1 MNLERPGI
9 ADNPAGQADALDPEG
24 NKANRR
30 LRVVLLASF
39 GSLLVFLLYSGT
51 SALQTLR
58 KLHELEESARHE
70 ALERERV
77 LATVII
83 STNTYSDR
91 VEEFLLS
98 PQQTEEDANG
108 EIAKRA
114 DAALTALR
122 SYPADRNPEEQSLI
136 EQLQKYLAEQD
147 GVIQGSKDWKP
158 EERRSRAQQ
167 VISERI
173 IPRRQQFVA
182 IAQRIEL
189 INDSQTVTAEQGAFL
204 QFDRL
209 QNRLVRM
216 LLLALTTGLLLAI
229 GSALYILHL
238 ERQGALRYAELAHSR
253 LELQELSTRLVDAQ
267 ETERRSLSHE
277 LHDQV
282 GQALGLLLLDAG
294 RLSKQLASGDDKSQ
308 EIVQRIKTLAEGTLH
323 EVRNI
328 ALLLRPSM
336 LDDLGLVAAVE
347 WYAREMSR
355 RGKIEVEV
363 RSESVTEDL
372 ADELKICVYR
382 VVQEAL
388 NNAQRHAHAKNVEV
402 ALVQADSAIR
412 VKITDDGSGF
422 DTKRT
427 RGMGLLGMEERVKR
441 LGGRITVDSQ
451 PSAGTKIEVELP
463 LAGTKA
469 SDTDEKNQN
478 PTR

>member
-1 MNLERPGI
+1 MSLERSDVS
-9 ADNPAGQADALDPEG
+9 DNPVGQADALDPEG

-39 GSLLVFLLYSGT
+39 GSLLVFLFYSGA

-58 KLHELEESARHE
+58 KLHEVEESARHQ

-83 STNTYSDR
+83 STSIYSDH

-98 PQQTEEDANG
+98 PQQLEEDVAG
-108 EIAKRA
+108 EISKRA
-114 DAALTALR
+114 DAARMAVQ
-122 SYPADRNPEEQSLI
+122 SYPEDRNPEEQSLI
-136 EQLQKYLAEQD
+136 EQLQKYLAEED

-158 EERRSRAQQ
+158 DERQSRAQQ
-167 VISERI
+167 VINERI
-173 IPRRQQFVA
+173 IPGRRQFVA
-182 IAQRIEL
+182 IAQRVEL
-189 INDSQTVTAEQGAFL
+189 LNDSQIVAAEQGGFL

-229 GSALYILHL
+229 GSAIYILRL
-238 ERQGALRYAELAHSR
+238 ERQAAFRYAELAHNR
-253 LELQELSTRLVDAQ
+253 LELRELSTRLVDAQ
-267 ETERRSLSHE
+267 ETERRSISHE

-282 GQALGLLLLDAG
+282 GQSLGLLLLDAG

-308 EIVQRIKTLAEGTLH
+308 EIVQRIKTLAEGTLQ

-355 RGKIEVEV
+355 RGEIEVEV

-372 ADELKICVYR
+372 PDDLKVCVYR

-388 NNAQRHAHAKNVEV
+388 NNAQRHAHARKVEV
-402 ALVQADSAIR
+402 VLVQGDRAIR
-412 VKITDDGSGF
+412 AKITDDGAGF

-427 RGMGLLGMEERVKR
+427 RGMGLVGMEERVKR
-441 LGGRITVDSQ
+441 LGGRITVDSK
-451 PSAGTKIEVELP
+451 PGAGTKLEAELP
-463 LAGTKA
+463 LTGKNAPGA
-469 SDTDEKNQN
+469 NEKN
-478 PTR
+478 